1 MATRKT
7 KMYKEVQKISSH
19 ILDAKKYYFNETIND
34 HRLKQHM
41 NGLHTDRYFDFLVD
55 ISNGESVED
64 ISRRAGQTN
73 LSWLLDE
80 LMKSSDFF
88 PSVKQIL
95 DVAKPKEETPRDKA
109 EAFVELMLSGLAASG
124 NINDRVG
131 ESNYSFWKKHTGVDR
146 FAIAS
151 GAVDPRFMRGTW
163 IDTFEQIYKGQNVLQ
178 LVERNDELTLAGRIE
193 PTEPA

>member
-1 MATRKT
+1 MNSSENIKKFLTALAVSFPGDVKPERL
-7 KMYKEVQKISSH
+7 KMYHSILLKE
-19 ILDAKKYYFNETIND
+19 LE
-34 HRLKQHM
+34 
-41 NGLHTDRYFDFLVD
+41 
-55 ISNGESVED
+55 
-64 ISRRAGQTN
+64 QTN

-124 NINDRVG
+124 SINDRVG

-163 IDTFEQIYKGQNVLQ
+163 IDTFERIYKGQNVLQ
-178 LVERNDELTLAGRIE
+178 LVERKGELTLAGRIE